1 MHAPRHWVGPR
12 ACLKTGRLL
21 VGAKCLLRAP
31 VRVEKSFFGLL
42 FASFVRCG
50 LIYHVF
56 LMANIQQA
64 ELKLPDGQVVTLPV
78 VIGMEKEPGVDVR
91 SLRDQTGFITYDD
104 GFANTGSCSS
114 SITFIDGE
122 KGILRHRG
130 YRIEDLAADSIFL
143 ETAFLIIYGELPDS
157 DELSKFRARIS
168 SSASVHEG
176 MRHFF
181 EGFPDSSHPMAIL
194 SAMLNS
200 LGCYY
205 PEMTSHK
212 EQMDQERF
220 DWAAALLISK
230 VRTVAAM
237 SYRTKR
243 GLPFVYPRWDLRYAA
258 NFLHMMFSE
267 PYRDYN
273 PKPEVIDALDLILLL
288 HADHEQNCSTSTVR
302 MVASSGANLFASV
315 SAGVGALWGPLHGGA
330 NAAVIE
336 MLEDIQASGDDG
348 RKAIEAAKQGKR
360 RLMGFGHRVY
370 KNYDPR
376 ARILGEAAKR
386 VLTSMGIQDPLL
398 VIAQQLEQAALTD
411 DYFIS
416 RKLYPNVDFYSGIIL
431 RAIGIPVD
439 MFPVMFAI
447 GRMPGWIAN
456 WREVASNPKMKI
468 HRPRQVYNGATERDY
483 VVLEQR

>member
-1 MHAPRHWVGPR
+1 MRSVHCVIGSPRDRRTPPLAGKK
-12 ACLKTGRLL
+12 L
-21 VGAKCLLRAP
+21 
-31 VRVEKSFFGLL
+31 FGLL
-42 FASFVRCG
+42 FASSERGGLVSCVFV
-50 LIYHVF
+50 
-56 LMANIQQA
+56 MANTQQA
-64 ELKLPDGQVVTLPV
+64 ELKLPDGQVVALPV
-78 VIGMEKEPGVDVR
+78 VIGTEQEQGVDVR

-104 GFANTGSCSS
+104 GYANTGSCRSG
-114 SITFIDGE
+114 ITFIDGE

-130 YRIEDLAADSIFL
+130 YRIEDLAAESTFL

-157 DELSKFRARIS
+157 TELSKFRARIS

-212 EQMDQERF
+212 EQMDQDHF

-230 VRTVAAM
+230 VRTLAAM

-336 MLEDIQASGDDG
+336 MLEEIQASGDDG
-348 RKAIEAAKQGKR
+348 RMAIEAAKRGER

-398 VIAQQLEQAALTD
+398 AIAQQLEQAALTD
-411 DYFIS
+411 EYFIS

-456 WREVASNPKMKI
+456 WREIASNPKLKI
-468 HRPRQVYNGATERDY
+468 HRPRQIYSGATERDY
-483 VVLEQR
+483 AALEARGH

>member
-1 MHAPRHWVGPR
+1 MQDKATLTINDCSLDLPVI
-12 ACLKTGRLL
+12 TGSE
-21 VGAKCLLRAP
+21 G
-31 VRVEKSFFGLL
+31 EKS
-42 FASFVRCG
+42 
-50 LIYHVF
+50 
-56 LMANIQQA
+56 
-64 ELKLPDGQVVTLPV
+64 
-78 VIGMEKEPGVDVR
+78 VDVR
-91 SLRDQTGFITYDD
+91 HLRDTTGFITYDD
-104 GFANTGSCSS
+104 GYANTGSCSS
-114 SITFIDGE
+114 DITFIDGE

-130 YRIEDLAADSIFL
+130 YRIEDLAKESIFL
-143 ETAFLIIYGELPDS
+143 ETSYLVIYGELPTS
-157 DELSKFRARIS
+157 KQLSKFRGRIA

-181 EGFPDSSHPMAIL
+181 EGFPHNSHPMAIL

-212 EQMDQERF
+212 RAQDLEHF

-230 VRTVAAM
+230 VRTLAAM

-273 PKPEVIDALDLILLL
+273 PKPEISDALDLILLL

-315 SAGVGALWGPLHGGA
+315 SAGVCALWGPLHGGA
-330 NAAVIE
+330 NAAVVE
-336 MLEDIQASGDDG
+336 MLEQIRQTGDDG
-348 RKAIEAAKQGKR
+348 HNTVEAVKKGEM

-376 ARILGEAAKR
+376 ARILGETAKR
-386 VLTSMGIQDPLL
+386 VLAAMGAKDPLL
-398 VIAQQLEQAALTD
+398 DIAMHLEDVALND
-411 DYFIS
+411 DYFVS

-456 WREVASNPKMKI
+456 WREVATNPKMKI
-468 HRPRQVYNGATERDY
+468 HRPRQIYTGATERDY
-483 VVLEQR
+483 VAIEDRGE

>member
-1 MHAPRHWVGPR
+1 MEPKATLTLDGKPIDLPVIVGTENER
-12 ACLKTGRLL
+12 GVDIRELRDKTG
-21 VGAKCLLRAP
+21 
-31 VRVEKSFFGLL
+31 
-42 FASFVRCG
+42 
-50 LIYHVF
+50 Y
-56 LMANIQQA
+56 
-64 ELKLPDGQVVTLPV
+64 
-78 VIGMEKEPGVDVR
+78 
-91 SLRDQTGFITYDD
+91 ITFDD
-104 GFANTGSCSS
+104 GYANTGSCKSDV
-114 SITFIDGE
+114 TFIDGE

-130 YRIEDLAADSIFL
+130 YSIEDLARESIFL
-143 ETAFLIIYGELPDS
+143 ETSYLVIYGDLPTS
-157 DELSKFRARIS
+157 KQLSKFRGRIA

-181 EGFPDSSHPMAIL
+181 EGFPHTSHPMAIL
-194 SAMLNS
+194 AAMLNS

-212 EQMDQERF
+212 RAQDLEHF

-230 VRTVAAM
+230 VRTLAAM

-273 PKPEVIDALDLILLL
+273 PKPEISDALDLILLL

-315 SAGVGALWGPLHGGA
+315 SAGVSALWGPLHGGA

-336 MLEDIQASGDDG
+336 MLEQIRASGDDG
-348 RKAIEAAKQGKR
+348 HKAVESVKKGEM

-376 ARILGEAAKR
+376 ARILGETAKR
-386 VLTSMGIQDPLL
+386 VLSALGLKDPLL
-398 VIAQQLEQAALTD
+398 DIAMHLEQVALQD

-447 GRMPGWIAN
+447 GRMPGWIAH
-456 WREVASNPKMKI
+456 WREVATNPKMKI
-468 HRPRQVYNGATERDY
+468 HRPRQIYTGATARPFVALEERG
-483 VVLEQR
+483 E

>member
-1 MHAPRHWVGPR
+1 
-12 ACLKTGRLL
+12 
-21 VGAKCLLRAP
+21 
-31 VRVEKSFFGLL
+31 
-42 FASFVRCG
+42 
-50 LIYHVF
+50 
-56 LMANIQQA
+56 MA
-64 ELKLPDGQVVTLPV
+64 
-78 VIGMEKEPGVDVR
+78 
-91 SLRDQTGFITYDD
+91 
-104 GFANTGSCSS
+104 
-114 SITFIDGE
+114 
-122 KGILRHRG
+122 
-130 YRIEDLAADSIFL
+130 
-143 ETAFLIIYGELPDS
+143 
-157 DELSKFRARIS
+157 KFRGRIA
-168 SSASVHEG
+168 SSASVHES

-181 EGFPDSSHPMAIL
+181 EGFPDTSHPMAIL

-212 EQMDQERF
+212 KQLDEKHF

-230 VRTVAAM
+230 VRTLAAM

-273 PKPEVIDALDLILLL
+273 PKPEVTDALDLILLL

-315 SAGVGALWGPLHGGA
+315 SAGVSALWGPLHGGA

-336 MLEDIQASGDDG
+336 MLEEISASGDDG
-348 RKAIEAAKQGKR
+348 HKAIEAAKKGER

-370 KNYDPR
+370 KNY
-376 ARILGEAAKR
+376 E
-386 VLTSMGIQDPLL
+386 
-398 VIAQQLEQAALTD
+398 
-411 DYFIS
+411 YFIS

-468 HRPRQVYNGATERDY
+468 HRPRQVYTGPTERDY
-483 VVLEQR
+483 VSIEKRGE

>member
-1 MHAPRHWVGPR
+1 MEQ
-12 ACLKTGRLL
+12 KK
-21 VGAKCLLRAP
+21 AKLT
-31 VRVEKSFFGLL
+31 
-42 FASFVRCG
+42 
-50 LIYHVF
+50 
-56 LMANIQQA
+56 
-64 ELKLPDGQVVTLPV
+64 LPDGQSVDLPV
-78 VIGMEKEPGVDVR
+78 IIGTEKEHAVDVR
-91 SLRDQTGFITYDD
+91 ALRDLSGYITFDD
-104 GFANTGSCSS
+104 GYANTGSCQSD
-114 SITFIDGE
+114 ITYIDGE
-122 KGILRHRG
+122 RGVLRHRG
-130 YRIEDLAADSIFL
+130 YRIEDLAEGSIFL
-143 ETAFLIIYGELPDS
+143 ETAYMIIYGELPDS
-157 DELSKFRARIS
+157 KQLSKFRGRVA

-181 EGFPDSSHPMAIL
+181 EGFPHSSHPMAIL

-205 PEMTSHK
+205 PEMTTHK
-212 EQMDQERF
+212 REIDLEHF

-230 VRTVAAM
+230 VRTLAAM

-273 PKPEVIDALDLILLL
+273 PKPEITNALDLILLL

-315 SAGVGALWGPLHGGA
+315 SAGVCALWGPLHGGA

-336 MLEDIQASGDDG
+336 MLEEIRASGDDG
-348 RKAIEAAKQGKR
+348 RKAVEAAKKGER

-386 VLTSMGIQDPLL
+386 VLTAMGIQDPLL
-398 VIAQQLEQAALTD
+398 DIARHLEEVALSD
-411 DYFIS
+411 DYFVS

-456 WREVASNPKMKI
+456 WREIATNPKQKI
-468 HRPRQVYNGATERDY
+468 HRPRQIYTGATERDY
-483 VVLEQR
+483 VEIEERSA

>member
-1 MHAPRHWVGPR
+1 MLAGIQ
-12 ACLKTGRLL
+12 
-21 VGAKCLLRAP
+21 
-31 VRVEKSFFGLL
+31 KSI
-42 FASFVRCG
+42 
-50 LIYHVF
+50 LI
-56 LMANIQQA
+56 
-64 ELKLPDGQVVTLPV
+64 
-78 VIGMEKEPGVDVR
+78 MEKTASLTIQGKTQDYPIIVGTEGERGIDFR
-91 SLRDQTGFITYDD
+91 NLRDQTGHITYDD
-104 GFANTGSCSS
+104 GYANTGSCCSD
-114 SITFIDGE
+114 ITFIDGE

-130 YRIEDLAADSIFL
+130 YRIEDLAKKSIFL
-143 ETAFLIIYGELPDS
+143 ETAYLVIYGELPTS
-157 DELSKFRARIS
+157 DELSEFRGRVA
-168 SSASVHEG
+168 SSAAVHEG

-181 EGFPDSSHPMAIL
+181 EGFPHNSHPMAIL

-205 PEMTSHK
+205 PEMTTNIRVADLEH
-212 EQMDQERF
+212 F
-220 DWAAALLISK
+220 DRTAALLISK
-230 VRTVAAM
+230 VRTLAAM
-237 SYRTKR
+237 SYRTKL
-243 GLPFVYPRWDLRYAA
+243 GLPFVYPRWDLRYAG

-273 PKPEVIDALDLILLL
+273 PKPEVSEALDLILLL

-315 SAGVGALWGPLHGGA
+315 AAGVCALWGPLHGGA

-336 MLEDIQASGDDG
+336 MLEHIRSTGDDG
-348 RKAIEAAKQGKR
+348 HKTVESVKRGEA

-376 ARILGEAAKR
+376 ARILGETAKR
-386 VLTSMGIQDPLL
+386 VLNTMGVQDPLMD
-398 VIAQQLEQAALTD
+398 IAMHLEEVALKD
-411 DYFIS
+411 DYFVS

-456 WREVASNPKMKI
+456 WREIAANPKMKI
-468 HRPRQVYNGATERDY
+468 HRPRQIYTGATERDY
-483 VVLEQR
+483 LPIEAR

>member
-1 MHAPRHWVGPR
+1 MEDKATFTIEG
-12 ACLKTGRLL
+12 
-21 VGAKCLLRAP
+21 
-31 VRVEKSFFGLL
+31 KSL
-42 FASFVRCG
+42 
-50 LIYHVF
+50 
-56 LMANIQQA
+56 
-64 ELKLPDGQVVTLPV
+64 ELPV
-78 VIGMEKEPGVDVR
+78 MTGTEGEKAVDVR
-91 SLRDQTGFITYDD
+91 TLRDQSGYITYDD
-104 GFANTGSCSS
+104 GYGNTGSCRSN
-114 SITFIDGE
+114 ITFIDGE
-122 KGILRHRG
+122 KGILRYRG
-130 YRIEDLAADSIFL
+130 YRIEDLAEESIFL
-143 ETAFLIIYGELPDS
+143 ESSYLIIYGELPTS
-157 DELSKFRARIS
+157 QQLSKFRGRIA
-168 SSASVHEG
+168 SSAAVHEG

-181 EGFPDSSHPMAIL
+181 DGFPHTSHPMAIL
-194 SAMLNS
+194 AAMLNS

-212 EQMDQERF
+212 RAMELEHF

-230 VRTVAAM
+230 VRTLAAM
-237 SYRTKR
+237 SYRTKL

-273 PKPEVIDALDLILLL
+273 PKPELTDALDLILLL

-336 MLEDIQASGDDG
+336 MLEQIRANGDDG
-348 RKAIEAAKQGKR
+348 HRAVEAVKKGET

-386 VLTSMGIQDPLL
+386 VLTSMGVKDPLL
-398 VIAQQLEQAALTD
+398 DIAMHLEQVALRD
-411 DYFIS
+411 EYFVS

-447 GRMPGWIAN
+447 GRMPGWIAH
-456 WREVASNPKMKI
+456 WREVASNPKLKI
-468 HRPRQVYNGATERDY
+468 HRPRQIYTGPTERDY
-483 VVLEQR
+483 VAVEDRGN